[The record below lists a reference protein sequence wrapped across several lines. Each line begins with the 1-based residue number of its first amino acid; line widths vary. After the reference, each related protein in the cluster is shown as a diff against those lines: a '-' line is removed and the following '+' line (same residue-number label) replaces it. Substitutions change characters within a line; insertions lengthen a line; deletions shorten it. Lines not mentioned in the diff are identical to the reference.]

1 MLKKNLYLVD
11 LQNLYKILKEL
22 KEYLDFNLTY
32 ISESDLINSLKKD
45 QIDLK
50 SNVYIVSDQLQ
61 KNFQKL
67 GILDQ
72 TLFLTKDLMS
82 IKVLFEKIN
91 ISFLKLNYN
100 FQSNIIIKNYKLNI
114 NSKLIINDIS
124 SIKLTE
130 KEVKMILY
138 LFNSDKSV
146 SAKELQKKIWH
157 QKENL
162 ETHTVETHIYR
173 LRKKFFDVFKDVNF
187 IISDKLGY
195 FIER

>member
-32 ISESDLINSLKKD
+32 VSNSNLIENLKKN

-50 SNVYIVSDQLQ
+50 SSVYLAPDQLQ
-61 KNFQKL
+61 KDIQKL
-67 GILDQ
+67 GIFGQ
-72 TLFLTKDLMS
+72 TLFLTKDLVS

-114 NSKLIINDIS
+114 NSKLIINDTS

-138 LFNSDKSV
+138 LFNSDKPV
-146 SAKELQKKIWH
+146 FAKELQKKIWH

-187 IISDKLGY
+187 IISDKMGY

>member
-32 ISESDLINSLKKD
+32 ISKSDLINLLKKD
-45 QIDLK
+45 QIDTK
-50 SNVYIVSDQLQ
+50 SNVYIVPDQLQ

-130 KEVKMILY
+130 KEVKVILY
-138 LFNSDKSV
+138 LFNSDKPV
-146 SAKELQKKIWH
+146 SAKELQKKIWN

-187 IISDKLGY
+187 IISDKMGY
-195 FIER
+195 SIER

>member
-11 LQNLYKILKEL
+11 LQNLYEILKEL

-32 ISESDLINSLKKD
+32 ISNSDLIENLKKN

-50 SNVYIVSDQLQ
+50 SSVYLAPDQLQ
-61 KNFQKL
+61 KDIQKL
-67 GILDQ
+67 GIFGQ
-72 TLFLTKDLMS
+72 TLFLTKDLVS

-114 NSKLIINDIS
+114 NSKLITNDTS

-138 LFNSDKSV
+138 LFNSDKPV
-146 SAKELQKKIWH
+146 FAKELQKKIWH

-187 IISDKLGY
+187 IISDKMGY

>member
-32 ISESDLINSLKKD
+32 ISKSDLINLLKKD
-45 QIDLK
+45 QIDTK
-50 SNVYIVSDQLQ
+50 SNVYIVPDQLQ

-138 LFNSDKSV
+138 LFNSDKPV
-146 SAKELQKKIWH
+146 SAKELQKKIWN

-187 IISDKLGY
+187 IISDKMGY
-195 FIER
+195 SIER

>member
-32 ISESDLINSLKKD
+32 VSNSDLIDQLKKNQMD
-45 QIDLK
+45 IK
-50 SNVYIVSDQLQ
+50 STVYLVSDQFQ
-61 KNFQKL
+61 KEFQKL
-67 GILDQ
+67 EIFGQ

-82 IKVLFEKIN
+82 IKVLIEKIN

-114 NSKLIINDIS
+114 NSKLIINDKS

-138 LFNSDKSV
+138 LFNSDKPV
-146 SAKELQKKIWH
+146 FAKELQKKIWH

-173 LRKKFFDVFKDVNF
+173 LRKKFLDVFKDVNF

>member
-32 ISESDLINSLKKD
+32 ISKSDLINLLKKD
-45 QIDLK
+45 QIDTK
-50 SNVYIVSDQLQ
+50 SNVYIVPDQLQ

-82 IKVLFEKIN
+82 IKVLLEKIN
-91 ISFLKLNYN
+91 ISFLKSNYN

-114 NSKLIINDIS
+114 NSKLIINDTS

-130 KEVKMILY
+130 KEVKVILY
-138 LFNSDKSV
+138 LFNSDKPV
-146 SAKELQKKIWH
+146 SAKELQKKIWN

-187 IISDKLGY
+187 IISDKMGY
-195 FIER
+195 SIER

>member
-32 ISESDLINSLKKD
+32 VSNSDLIDQLKKNQMD
-45 QIDLK
+45 IK
-50 SNVYIVSDQLQ
+50 STVYLVSDQFQ
-61 KNFQKL
+61 KEFQKL
-67 GILDQ
+67 EIFGQ

-82 IKVLFEKIN
+82 IKVLIEKIN

-114 NSKLIINDIS
+114 NSKLIINDKS

-138 LFNSDKSV
+138 LFNSDKPV
-146 SAKELQKKIWH
+146 FAKELQKKIWN

-173 LRKKFFDVFKDVNF
+173 LRKKFLDVFKDVNF

>member
-32 ISESDLINSLKKD
+32 VSNSDLIENLNKN

-50 SNVYIVSDQLQ
+50 SSVYLAPDQLQ
-61 KNFQKL
+61 KDIQKL
-67 GILDQ
+67 GIFGQ
-72 TLFLTKDLMS
+72 TLFLTKNLVS

-114 NSKLIINDIS
+114 NSKLITNDTS

-138 LFNSDKSV
+138 LFNSDKPV
-146 SAKELQKKIWH
+146 SAKELQKKIWN

-187 IISDKLGY
+187 IISDKMGY

>member
-32 ISESDLINSLKKD
+32 VSNSDLIENLNKN

-50 SNVYIVSDQLQ
+50 SSVYLAPDQLQ
-61 KNFQKL
+61 KDIQKL
-67 GILDQ
+67 GIFGQ
-72 TLFLTKDLMS
+72 TLFLTKDLVS

-114 NSKLIINDIS
+114 NSKLITNDTS

-138 LFNSDKSV
+138 LFNSDKPV
-146 SAKELQKKIWH
+146 FAKELQKKIWH

-187 IISDKLGY
+187 IISDKMGY

>member
-1 MLKKNLYLVD
+1 VLKKNLYLVD

-32 ISESDLINSLKKD
+32 VSNSDLIENLKKN

-50 SNVYIVSDQLQ
+50 SSVYLASDQLQ
-61 KNFQKL
+61 KDIQKL
-67 GILDQ
+67 GIFGQ
-72 TLFLTKDLMS
+72 TLFLTKDLVS

-114 NSKLIINDIS
+114 NSKLIINDTS

-138 LFNSDKSV
+138 LFNSDKPV
-146 SAKELQKKIWH
+146 FAKELQKKIWH

-187 IISDKLGY
+187 IISDKMGY

>member
-32 ISESDLINSLKKD
+32 VSNSDLIDQIKKN

-50 SNVYIVSDQLQ
+50 STVYLASDQLQ

-67 GILDQ
+67 GIFSQ

-114 NSKLIINDIS
+114 NSKLIINDTS

-138 LFNSDKSV
+138 LFNSEKPV
-146 SAKELQKKIWH
+146 FAKELQKKIWH

-187 IISDKLGY
+187 IISDKMGY
-195 FIER
+195 SIKR

>member
-11 LQNLYKILKEL
+11 LQNLYEILKEL

-32 ISESDLINSLKKD
+32 ISNSDLIENLKKN

-50 SNVYIVSDQLQ
+50 SSVYLTSEQLQ

-67 GILDQ
+67 GIFGQ
-72 TLFLTKDLMS
+72 TIFLAKDLMS
-82 IKVLFEKIN
+82 IKILFEKIN

-114 NSKLIINDIS
+114 NSKLIINDTS

-138 LFNSDKSV
+138 LFNSDKPV
-146 SAKELQKKIWH
+146 FAKELQKKIWH

-187 IISDKLGY
+187 IISDKMGY

>member
-1 MLKKNLYLVD
+1 VLKKNLYLVD

-32 ISESDLINSLKKD
+32 ISKSDLVNLLKKD
-45 QIDLK
+45 QIDSK
-50 SNVYIVSDQLQ
+50 SNVYIVPDQLQ

-173 LRKKFFDVFKDVNF
+173 LRKKFFDVFKDTNF
-187 IISDKLGY
+187 IISNKMGY
-195 FIER
+195 TIKR

>member
-32 ISESDLINSLKKD
+32 ISKSDLVNLLKKD
-45 QIDLK
+45 QIDSK
-50 SNVYIVSDQLQ
+50 SNVYIVPDQLQ

-173 LRKKFFDVFKDVNF
+173 LRKKFFDVFKDTNF
-187 IISDKLGY
+187 IISNKMGY
-195 FIER
+195 TIKR

>member
-32 ISESDLINSLKKD
+32 ISKSDLINLLKKD
-45 QIDLK
+45 QIDTK
-50 SNVYIVSDQLQ
+50 SNVYIVPDQLQ

-130 KEVKMILY
+130 KEVKVILY
-138 LFNSDKSV
+138 LFNSDKPV
-146 SAKELQKKIWH
+146 SAKELQKKIWN

-173 LRKKFFDVFKDVNF
+173 LRKKFFDVFKDTNF
-187 IISDKLGY
+187 IISNKMGY
-195 FIER
+195 TIKR

>member
-1 MLKKNLYLVD
+1 MYKKNLYLVD

-22 KEYLDFNLTY
+22 KEYLDFNPTY
-32 ISESDLINSLKKD
+32 ISKSDLINLLKKD

-91 ISFLKLNYN
+91 VLFLKLNYN
-100 FQSNIIIKNYKLNI
+100 FQSNIIINNYELNI
-114 NSKLIINDIS
+114 NSRVIIKNTS

-138 LFNSDKSV
+138 LFNSIHPV
-146 SAKELQKKIWH
+146 FAKELQKEIWN

-173 LRKKFFDVFKDVNF
+173 LRKKFFDVFKDTNF
-187 IISDKLGY
+187 IISNKMGY
-195 FIER
+195 TIKR

>member
-32 ISESDLINSLKKD
+32 VSNSDLIENLKKN

-50 SNVYIVSDQLQ
+50 SSVYLAPDQLQ
-61 KNFQKL
+61 KDIQKL
-67 GILDQ
+67 GIFGQ
-72 TLFLTKDLMS
+72 TLFLTKDLVS

-114 NSKLIINDIS
+114 NSKLITNDTS

-138 LFNSDKSV
+138 LFNSDKPV
-146 SAKELQKKIWH
+146 FAKELQKKIWH

-187 IISDKLGY
+187 IISDKMGY

>member
-32 ISESDLINSLKKD
+32 ISKSDLINLLKKD
-45 QIDLK
+45 QIDTK
-50 SNVYIVSDQLQ
+50 SNVYIVPDQLQ

-138 LFNSDKSV
+138 LFNSDKPV
-146 SAKELQKKIWH
+146 SAKELQKKIWN

-173 LRKKFFDVFKDVNF
+173 LRKKFFDVFRDINF
-187 IISDKLGY
+187 IISNKMGY
-195 FIER
+195 TIKR

>member
-32 ISESDLINSLKKD
+32 VSNSDLIENLKKN

-50 SNVYIVSDQLQ
+50 SSVYLAPDQLQ
-61 KNFQKL
+61 KDIQKL
-67 GILDQ
+67 GIFGQ
-72 TLFLTKDLMS
+72 TLFLTKDLVS

-114 NSKLIINDIS
+114 NSKLITNDTS

-138 LFNSDKSV
+138 LFNSDKPV
-146 SAKELQKKIWH
+146 FAKELQKKIWH

-162 ETHTVETHIYR
+162 ETNTVETHIYR

-187 IISDKLGY
+187 IISDKMGY

>member
-1 MLKKNLYLVD
+1 MLKKILYLVD

-32 ISESDLINSLKKD
+32 VSNSDLIENLKKN

-50 SNVYIVSDQLQ
+50 SSVYLAPDQLQ
-61 KNFQKL
+61 KDFQKL
-67 GILDQ
+67 GIFSQ
-72 TLFLTKDLMS
+72 TLFLTKDLVS

-100 FQSNIIIKNYKLNI
+100 FQSNITIKNYKLNI
-114 NSKLIINDIS
+114 NSKLIINDKS

-138 LFNSDKSV
+138 LFNSDKPV
-146 SAKELQKKIWH
+146 FVKELQKKIWH

-187 IISDKLGY
+187 IISDKMGY

>member
-11 LQNLYKILKEL
+11 LQNLYEILKEL

-32 ISESDLINSLKKD
+32 ISNSDLIENLKKN

-50 SNVYIVSDQLQ
+50 SSVYLAPDQLQ
-61 KNFQKL
+61 KDIQKL
-67 GILDQ
+67 GIFGQ
-72 TLFLTKDLMS
+72 TLFLTKDLVS

-130 KEVKMILY
+130 KEVKVILY
-138 LFNSDKSV
+138 LFNSDKPV
-146 SAKELQKKIWH
+146 SAKELQKKIWN

-187 IISDKLGY
+187 IISDKMGY

>member
-32 ISESDLINSLKKD
+32 VSNSDLIENLKKN

-50 SNVYIVSDQLQ
+50 SSVYLAPDQLQ
-61 KNFQKL
+61 KDFQKL
-67 GILDQ
+67 GIFSQ
-72 TLFLTKDLMS
+72 TLFLTKDLVS

-100 FQSNIIIKNYKLNI
+100 FQSNITIKNYKLNI
-114 NSKLIINDIS
+114 NSKLIINDKS

-138 LFNSDKSV
+138 LFNSDKPV
-146 SAKELQKKIWH
+146 FVKELQKKIWH

-187 IISDKLGY
+187 IISDKMGY
-195 FIER
+195 SIKR

>member
-32 ISESDLINSLKKD
+32 ISKSDLINLLKKD
-45 QIDLK
+45 QIDTK
-50 SNVYIVSDQLQ
+50 SNVYIVPDQLQ

-82 IKVLFEKIN
+82 IKVLLEKIN
-91 ISFLKLNYN
+91 ISFLKSNYN

-138 LFNSDKSV
+138 LFNSDKPV
-146 SAKELQKKIWH
+146 SAKELQKKIWN

-187 IISDKLGY
+187 IISDKMGY
-195 FIER
+195 SIER

>member
-32 ISESDLINSLKKD
+32 VSNSDLIDQLKKN
-45 QIDLK
+45 QINLK
-50 SNVYIVSDQLQ
+50 SSVYLTSDQLQ

-67 GILDQ
+67 GIFSQ

-114 NSKLIINDIS
+114 NSKLIINDTS

-138 LFNSDKSV
+138 LFNSDKPV
-146 SAKELQKKIWH
+146 FAKELQKKIWH

-187 IISDKLGY
+187 IISDKMGY

>member
-1 MLKKNLYLVD
+1 VLKKNLYLVD

-32 ISESDLINSLKKD
+32 ISKSDLINLLKKD
-45 QIDLK
+45 QIDTK
-50 SNVYIVSDQLQ
+50 SNVYIVPDQLQ

-82 IKVLFEKIN
+82 IKVLLEKIN
-91 ISFLKLNYN
+91 ISFLKSNYN

-138 LFNSDKSV
+138 LFNSDKPV
-146 SAKELQKKIWH
+146 SAKELQKKIWN

-187 IISDKLGY
+187 IISDKMGY
-195 FIER
+195 SIER

>member
-32 ISESDLINSLKKD
+32 ISKSDLVNLLKKD
-45 QIDLK
+45 QIDSK
-50 SNVYIVSDQLQ
+50 SNVYIVPDQLQ

-157 QKENL
+157 QKK
-162 ETHTVETHIYR
+162 T
-173 LRKKFFDVFKDVNF
+173 
-187 IISDKLGY
+187 
-195 FIER
+195 

>member
-11 LQNLYKILKEL
+11 LQNLYEILKEL

-32 ISESDLINSLKKD
+32 ISNSDLIENLKKN

-50 SNVYIVSDQLQ
+50 SSVYLTSEQLQ

-67 GILDQ
+67 GIFGQ
-72 TLFLTKDLMS
+72 TIFLAKDLMS
-82 IKVLFEKIN
+82 IKILFEKIN

-114 NSKLIINDIS
+114 NSKLIINETS

-138 LFNSDKSV
+138 LFNSDKPV
-146 SAKELQKKIWH
+146 FAKELQKKIWH

-187 IISDKLGY
+187 IISDKMGY

>member
-1 MLKKNLYLVD
+1 MNTIKKIYR
-11 LQNLYKILKEL
+11 KINK
-22 KEYLDFNLTY
+22 
-32 ISESDLINSLKKD
+32 IILINFIKF
-45 QIDLK
+45 IDP
-50 SNVYIVSDQLQ
+50 V
-61 KNFQKL
+61 FQKL
-67 GILDQ
+67 GIFSQ

-114 NSKLIINDIS
+114 NSKLIINDTS

-138 LFNSDKSV
+138 LFNSEKPV
-146 SAKELQKKIWH
+146 FAKELQKKIWH

-187 IISDKLGY
+187 IISDKMGY

>member
-1 MLKKNLYLVD
+1 VLKKNLYLVD

-32 ISESDLINSLKKD
+32 VSNSDLIENLKKN

-50 SNVYIVSDQLQ
+50 SSVYLAPDQLQ
-61 KNFQKL
+61 KDIQKL
-67 GILDQ
+67 GIFGQ
-72 TLFLTKDLMS
+72 TLFLTKDLVS

-114 NSKLIINDIS
+114 NSKLIINDTS

-138 LFNSDKSV
+138 LFNSDKPV
-146 SAKELQKKIWH
+146 FAKELQKKIWH

-187 IISDKLGY
+187 IISDKMGY